1 MNQKQSTLDLV
12 KSNKGYFIVFLLFV
26 VVGAIVLLTTKKGDT
41 LLYINSL
48 HTPFW
53 DMFFK
58 NATHLGDGI
67 IFGIML
73 IPLGIVRIKYIF
85 YGLATLATSGLGAQL
100 FKRIFDEPR
109 PLKYLGEAAIMNFVE
124 GVRVHS
130 HNSFPSG
137 HTSTGFAICLLLAIL
152 VPNKKLGVLFG
163 IVAIM
168 IGMSRVYLVQ
178 HFFVDVYFGS
188 ILGVIMTI
196 LTYQLF
202 QSWNA
207 LNTAGW
213 TTYSPLEKIR
223 G

>member
-85 YGLATLATSGLGAQL
+85 YVIVSLTS
-100 FKRIFDEPR
+100 KSIF
-109 PLKYLGEAAIMNFVE
+109 
-124 GVRVHS
+124 
-130 HNSFPSG
+130 
-137 HTSTGFAICLLLAIL
+137 
-152 VPNKKLGVLFG
+152 
-163 IVAIM
+163 
-168 IGMSRVYLVQ
+168 
-178 HFFVDVYFGS
+178 
-188 ILGVIMTI
+188 
-196 LTYQLF
+196 
-202 QSWNA
+202 
-207 LNTAGW
+207 
-213 TTYSPLEKIR
+213 
-223 G
+223 